1 MRCLDSIVDSMDM
14 NLSILWDI
22 VNDREAWQ
30 GAVHGVSRSWTPRS
44 DSTTINIYPLPAEEP
59 LGSLRS
65 ERGSKTGRQCYFLF
79 FKITGRIRKR
89 KVERR
94 ALLGLPSVESLPLF
108 ICFVSFQQQYCFCL
122 TRGIKLELEPYSK
135 KQTLNTEK
143 SHLKTDST

>member
-65 ERGSKTGRQCYFLF
+65 EAARQGDNVLFYFSKSQEELGKERLREGRSWVFL
-79 FKITGRIRKR
+79 
-89 KVERR
+89 
-94 ALLGLPSVESLPLF
+94 LLSHCLYSSVLSVF
-108 ICFVSFQQQYCFCL
+108 NSSIVFVLQ
-122 TRGIKLELEPYSK
+122 EE
-135 KQTLNTEK
+135 
-143 SHLKTDST
+143 